1 MCAENESNL
10 FYPNKVDTNTHMIIL
25 IMSNKWFFV
34 SFWICSNVQNA
45 ASFQHMAR
53 MMDSLILN
61 EFPPYAFTK
70 ITTTHRPVRTSNG
83 MATSKLLAKSTANIP
98 SSTAATAATT
108 NNNNHNNHH
117 HHSNNNN
124 GTSSVASVLGMNCG
138 LRPTPLQ
145 KAKVPMQGL
154 QLLVFTVLLLA
165 LLTSFW
171 LA

>member
-1 MCAENESNL
+1 MVTITLYWTKFL
-10 FYPNKVDTNTHMIIL
+10 FFLSIL
-25 IMSNKWFFV
+25 F
-34 SFWICSNVQNA
+34 CSNVQNA
-45 ASFQHMAR
+45 TSFQHMAR

-98 SSTAATAATT
+98 SSTA
-108 NNNNHNNHH
+108 NNNNNNISSSSSGNHH
-117 HHSNNNN
+117 HNNNNN
-124 GTSSVASVLGMNCG
+124 GTSSVASVLGMNGG

-154 QLLVFTVLLLA
+154 QLLFLFFVY
-165 LLTSFW
+165 SRH
-171 LA
+171 